1 MLWWDMMTVKEQAV
15 AIPVLTGV
23 SPVPFTPRQ
32 ALQGWGGG
40 GPFMADASL
49 FWANTTPLR
58 ETSMRELFRV
68 AILGVMCLALSGCAV
83 YSVPK
88 DERSVGTM
96 VDDSVIVSDIKADL
110 ISLDGSDGLA
120 TKVYSF
126 GGRVYL
132 VGEPAVGFRDK
143 AVSAARKVK
152 GVRSVTTH
160 WFAPG
165 TGKTMDDTVV
175 ATRVRTNLIAEKA
188 LSSTQI
194 ELEVYGGHVVLM
206 GMVRASADV
215 DRAVRVARAT
225 QGVRGVSSYLIP

>member
-1 MLWWDMMTVKEQAV
+1 MNRLFNL
-15 AIPVLTGV
+15 VLAA
-23 SPVPFTPRQ
+23 
-32 ALQGWGGG
+32 ALLL
-40 GPFMADASL
+40 SL
-49 FWANTTPLR
+49 A
-58 ETSMRELFRV
+58 
-68 AILGVMCLALSGCAV
+68 GCAV
-83 YSVPK
+83 YSVPH
-88 DERSVGTM
+88 DERSVGTI

-110 ISLDGSDGLA
+110 VGMDGSDGLA

-132 VGEPAVGFRDK
+132 VGEPSVSFRDK
-143 AVSAARKVK
+143 AVRAARQVK
-152 GVRSVTTH
+152 GVRSVTPH

-165 TGKTMDDTVV
+165 TGRAMDDTVV

-206 GMVRASADV
+206 GMVRAAADV
-215 DRAVRVARAT
+215 DRAVRVTRAT

>member
-1 MLWWDMMTVKEQAV
+1 MNRLFNL
-15 AIPVLTGV
+15 VLAA
-23 SPVPFTPRQ
+23 
-32 ALQGWGGG
+32 ALLL
-40 GPFMADASL
+40 SL
-49 FWANTTPLR
+49 A
-58 ETSMRELFRV
+58 
-68 AILGVMCLALSGCAV
+68 GCAV
-83 YSVPK
+83 YSVPH
-88 DERSVGTM
+88 DERSVGTI

-110 ISLDGSDGLA
+110 VGMDGSDGLA

-132 VGEPAVGFRDK
+132 VGEPSVSFRDK
-143 AVSAARKVK
+143 AVRAARQVK
-152 GVRSVTTH
+152 GVRSVTPH

-165 TGKTMDDTVV
+165 TGRTMDDTVV

-206 GMVRASADV
+206 GMVRAAADV
-215 DRAVRVARAT
+215 DRAVRVTRAT